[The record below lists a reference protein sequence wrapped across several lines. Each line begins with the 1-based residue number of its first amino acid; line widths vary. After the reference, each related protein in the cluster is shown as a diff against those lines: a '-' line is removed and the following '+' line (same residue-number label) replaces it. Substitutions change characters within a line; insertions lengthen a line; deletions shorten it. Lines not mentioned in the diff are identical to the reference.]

1 MKTIEFSGRPILC
14 GKPSE
19 LNDMIASCSE
29 EANVTIVDLRT
40 VLERPDEEDIDA
52 PDTWNVRRLPV
63 RGQTISEQDLD
74 VFRREFFR
82 HPKTLVIGP
91 NAARAELML
100 LASVA
105 RLEVRPIDQV
115 ELEQVEDKHEE
126 RDLLNWLEQYLER
139 HQTGPE
145 KAGPEN

>member
-1 MKTIEFSGRPILC
+1 MKTFEFFGRPILC
-14 GKPSE
+14 GKATD
-19 LNDMIASCSE
+19 LNDMIAIFSTGETVS
-29 EANVTIVDLRT
+29 IVDLRT
-40 VLERPDEEDIDA
+40 VLERPDEEDIDV

-63 RGQTISEQDLD
+63 RGRTISEQDLD

-105 RLEVRPIDQV
+105 RAEVRPINEA
-115 ELEQVEDKHEE
+115 ELRDVEDKHEE
-126 RDLLNWLEQYLER
+126 RDLLDWLTRYLKR
-139 HQTGPE
+139 HQSGPE
-145 KAGPEN
+145 KDDER